1 VIDLHTHVLPGLD
14 DGAVD
19 LADSVAICRAAADDG
34 VQILAATPH
43 VREDYP
49 TTAEQMRAGLEEVRA
64 AVEGVVAVVPGGEVA
79 LHELERPLDELRAFG
94 LAGNPGYLLVE
105 TPYLEWPRS
114 AAEQL
119 LQLRRDG
126 IVPVLAHPERN
137 PDIQHRPE
145 LLEPVVAMGAL
156 VQVTAASVDGRLGR
170 RTSACVRTLVE
181 RGLVHMIAS
190 DSHSPSVRSAGLR
203 AAADALGDERLA
215 HWLTVAVPGAIVE
228 RRDLPPRPER
238 SPDRRPWFGRRR

>member
-1 VIDLHTHVLPGLD
+1 GISGSDFRRKSPNGRRPPSSRKLNCRSRPRLRSGPSGAVIDLHTHVLPGLD

-94 LAGNPGYLLVE
+94 LAGNLGYLLVE

-126 IVPVLAHPERN
+126 IVP
-137 PDIQHRPE
+137 
-145 LLEPVVAMGAL
+145 
-156 VQVTAASVDGRLGR
+156 
-170 RTSACVRTLVE
+170 
-181 RGLVHMIAS
+181 
-190 DSHSPSVRSAGLR
+190 
-203 AAADALGDERLA
+203 
-215 HWLTVAVPGAIVE
+215 
-228 RRDLPPRPER
+228 
-238 SPDRRPWFGRRR
+238 